1 MVCAIC
7 GIRRPKR
14 HCPGVAGEICSVCC
28 GTERE
33 ITVSCPLD
41 CEFLQ
46 DSRRHEKR
54 DPFDP
59 DHLPDRDIRV
69 PEEFLRDHEEL
80 VVSLAGMVAE
90 AALETPGA
98 VDFDV
103 RDALAAL
110 VSTYRTL
117 QSGVYY
123 ETRPGNALAD
133 RIYRGV
139 QERIEKFRAEERRRL
154 GMPRT
159 RDADI
164 LYSLVFWKRLEFE
177 RNNGRRRGRA
187 FIDLVRTLVEAQEG
201 SAERGDSL
209 LVLP

>member
-14 HCPGVAGEICSVCC
+14 HCPGVAGEICPVCC

-33 ITVSCPLD
+33 VTVSCPFD
-41 CEFLQ
+41 CEYLQ
-46 DSRRHEKR
+46 DSRRHEK
-54 DPFDP
+54 PAAFDP
-59 DHLPDRDIRV
+59 EHLPDRDIRV
-69 PEEFLRDHEEL
+69 PEEFLRGHEEL
-80 VVSLAGMVAE
+80 VVSLGGMVAE

-110 VSTYRTL
+110 VRTYRTL

-123 ETRPGNALAD
+123 KTRPDNALAGQ
-133 RIYRGV
+133 IYRGV
-139 QERIEKFRAEERRRL
+139 QERLEKFRAEEQRRS
-154 GMPRT
+154 GMPGT
-159 RDADI
+159 RDSDV
-164 LYSLVFWKRLEFE
+164 LNSLVFWERLEFE

-187 FIDLVRTLVEAQEG
+187 FIGLLRTLVEAPEG
-201 SAERGDSL
+201 SAERRDSL